1 MRILAFGTYDVASH
15 PRVGVLLAGLER
27 QGHSV
32 RELNRPLGIGT
43 AGRVQAL
50 RSPRGAV
57 AFAAR
62 LLSCWLSLAWGSL
75 RFRGARRPDA
85 LVVGYLGHFDVLLA
99 RLLYPRANILL
110 DHLIFAADTAAD
122 RRLDGGVKSALL
134 RALDLL
140 ALRCATTIIVD
151 TPDHR
156 ALVPEKLRE
165 RAVVVPVGAPDAWF
179 QAREVRTVSSS
190 TTARRPSVVFFGLFT
205 PLQGTPTIARA
216 LRLLDERE
224 VALDVTL
231 IGSGQDEDEC
241 RDILAG
247 LSGSV
252 RLTWRDWVGAHELP
266 AVVAAHDVCLGIFG
280 DSPKAGR
287 VVPNKAFQGMA
298 AGCALVTS
306 DTPVQRAVLQD
317 AAFVPAADP
326 EALADQ
332 LAFLARNP
340 GVLEDLRV
348 RSACRADAAFRPEM
362 VTDVLKAGLTGALR
376 DRS

>member
-1 MRILAFGTYDVASH
+1 MRILAFGTYDVATH
-15 PRVGVLLAGLER
+15 PRVSVLLTGLAR
-27 QGHSV
+27 QGHRV
-32 RELNRPLGIGT
+32 TELNRPLGIGT
-43 AGRVQAL
+43 AGRVEAL
-50 RSPRGAV
+50 KSLRGAV
-57 AFAAR
+57 TFAGR
-62 LLSCWLSLAWGSL
+62 LLSRWLSLAIGSL

-85 LVVGYLGHFDVLLA
+85 IVVGYLGHFDVVLA
-99 RLLYPRANILL
+99 RLLFPRTNILL

-122 RRLDGGVKSALL
+122 RRLDSGAKSALL

-156 ALVPEKLRE
+156 ALVPENLRDK
-165 RAVVVPVGAPDAWF
+165 AVVVLVGAPDAWF
-179 QAREVRTVSSS
+179 EARKVRDATVSDISS
-190 TTARRPSVVFFGLFT
+190 TTTRRPSIVFFGLFT

-216 LRLLDERE
+216 LRLLDERG
-224 VALDVTL
+224 VSCDVML
-231 IGSGQDEDEC
+231 IGRGQDEAEC
-241 RDILAG
+241 RGILAG

-252 RLTWRDWVGAHELP
+252 QITWRDWVAADELP

-306 DTPVQRAVLQD
+306 DTPVQRAVLKD

-332 LAFLARNP
+332 LAEIIENP
-340 GVLEDLRV
+340 EALEDLKWRAA
-348 RSACRADAAFRPEM
+348 RRADTAFRPET
-362 VTDVLKAGLTGALR
+362 VTNSLKDLL
-376 DRS
+376 

>member
-1 MRILAFGTYDVASH
+1 MRILAFGTYDVATH
-15 PRVGVLLAGLER
+15 PRVSVLLTGLAR
-27 QGHSV
+27 QGHRV
-32 RELNRPLGIGT
+32 TELNRPLGIGT
-43 AGRVQAL
+43 AGRVEAL
-50 RSPRGAV
+50 KSLRGAV
-57 AFAAR
+57 TFAGR
-62 LLSCWLSLAWGSL
+62 LLSRWLSLAISSL

-85 LVVGYLGHFDVLLA
+85 IVVGYLGHFDVVLA
-99 RLLYPRANILL
+99 RLLFPRTNILL

-122 RRLDGGVKSALL
+122 RRLDSGAKSALL

-156 ALVPEKLRE
+156 ALVPENLRDK
-165 RAVVVPVGAPDAWF
+165 AVVVPVGAPDAWF
-179 QAREVRTVSSS
+179 EARKVRDATVSDILS
-190 TTARRPSVVFFGLFT
+190 TTTRRPSVVFFGLFT

-216 LRLLDERE
+216 LRLLDERG
-224 VALDVTL
+224 VSCAVTL
-231 IGSGQDEDEC
+231 IGRGQDEAEC
-241 RDILAG
+241 RGILAG

-252 RLTWRDWVGAHELP
+252 QITWRDWVAADELP

-306 DTPVQRAVLQD
+306 DTPVQRAVLKD

-326 EALADQ
+326 EPLADQ
-332 LAFLARNP
+332 LAEIIENP
-340 GVLEDLRV
+340 EALEDLKR
-348 RSACRADAAFRPEM
+348 RAARRADTAFRPET
-362 VTDVLKAGLTGALR
+362 VTNSLKDLL
-376 DRS
+376 

>member
-1 MRILAFGTYDVASH
+1 MRILAFGSYDVTIH
-15 PRVGVLLAGLER
+15 PRVGVLLTGLAR
-27 QGHSV
+27 QGHRV
-32 RELNRPLGIGT
+32 LELDRPLGIGT
-43 AGRVQAL
+43 AGRVEAL
-50 RSPRGAV
+50 KTARGAL

-62 LLSCWLSLAWGSL
+62 LLSCWLYLVWGSL
-75 RFRGARRPDA
+75 RFRGARRPEA
-85 LVVGYLGHFDVLLA
+85 IIVGYLGHFDVVLA

-122 RRLDGGVKSALL
+122 RRLDGGLKSTLL

-156 ALVPEKLRE
+156 DLVPESFRGK
-165 RAVVVPVGAPDAWF
+165 AVVVPVGAPDAWF
-179 QAREVRTVSSS
+179 EARQIRDDSAAGSVSCLAT
-190 TTARRPSVVFFGLFT
+190 TTARPSVVFFGLFT

-216 LRLLDERE
+216 LRLLDERG
-224 VALDVTL
+224 VTCDVTL
-231 IGSGQDEDEC
+231 IGHGQDEAEC

-247 LSGSV
+247 LSGNV
-252 RLTWRDWVGAHELP
+252 GITWCDWVPSDDLP

-317 AAFVPAADP
+317 AAFVAAADP
-326 EALADQ
+326 QALADR
-332 LAFLARNP
+332 LALIVEDPEVLGDLKQRAAR
-340 GVLEDLRV
+340 
-348 RSACRADAAFRPEM
+348 RADAAFRAEM
-362 VTDVLKAGLTGALR
+362 VTDSLR
-376 DRS
+376 NLL

>member
-1 MRILAFGTYDVASH
+1 MRILAFGTYDVAAH
-15 PRVGVLLAGLER
+15 PRVGVLLTGLAL
-27 QGHSV
+27 QGHRV
-32 RELNRPLGIGT
+32 TELNRPLGIGT
-43 AGRVQAL
+43 AGRVEAL
-50 RSPRGAV
+50 KSPRGA
-57 AFAAR
+57 ARFAGR
-62 LLSCWLSLAWGSL
+62 LLSRWLSLASGSL
-75 RFRGARRPDA
+75 RCRGTRRPDA
-85 LVVGYLGHFDVLLA
+85 IVVGYLGHFDVVLA
-99 RLLYPRANILL
+99 RLLFPRANILL

-122 RRLDGGVKSALL
+122 RRLDGGAKSALL

-156 ALVPEKLRE
+156 ALVPENLQD

-179 QAREVRTVSSS
+179 EARNIRGVCAVSDISP
-190 TTARRPSVVFFGLFT
+190 TATRRPSVVFFGLFT

-216 LRLLDERE
+216 LRLLDERG
-224 VALDVTL
+224 VTCDVTL
-231 IGSGQDEDEC
+231 IGGGQDEAEC

-252 RLTWRDWVGAHELP
+252 GITWHDWVAAAELP

-306 DTPVQRAVLQD
+306 DTPVQRAILKD
-317 AAFVPAADP
+317 AAFVRAADP
-326 EALADQ
+326 EALADR
-332 LAFLARNP
+332 LAEIVENP
-340 GVLEDLRV
+340 EALEDLKR
-348 RSACRADAAFRPEM
+348 RAARRADAAFRPEM
-362 VTDVLKAGLTGALR
+362 VTESLR
-376 DRS
+376 DSL